1 MDWLQID
8 IYNLLLDYVESNI
21 ADEITDKIMDRIRN
35 PQSTIHELS
44 KICEED

>member
-21 ADEITDKIMDRIRN
+21 ADEITDKVMDRIKN
-35 PQSTIHELS
+35 PQNTIHELS
-44 KICEED
+44 QICEED